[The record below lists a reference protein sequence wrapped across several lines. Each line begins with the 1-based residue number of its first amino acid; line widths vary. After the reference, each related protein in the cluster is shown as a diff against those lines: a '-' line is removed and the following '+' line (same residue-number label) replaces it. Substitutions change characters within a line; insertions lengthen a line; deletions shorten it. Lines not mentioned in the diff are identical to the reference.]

1 MFLNMLCYIWNR
13 DVRDPKSKE
22 MEQRETVQ
30 RTQNLALSEGLPK
43 VLSQVKGPTQSFQSV
58 WPLFINASKMD
69 LLLGSIKKKKELKK
83 RASCS
88 GLHQPLPG
96 FWGTVGAKHLF
107 FYFMHF

>member
-69 LLLGSIKKKKELKK
+69 LLLGSIKKKKRIKK
-83 RASCS
+83 ESKLQWIASASAWVLGHCWS
-88 GLHQPLPG
+88 
-96 FWGTVGAKHLF
+96 
-107 FYFMHF
+107 